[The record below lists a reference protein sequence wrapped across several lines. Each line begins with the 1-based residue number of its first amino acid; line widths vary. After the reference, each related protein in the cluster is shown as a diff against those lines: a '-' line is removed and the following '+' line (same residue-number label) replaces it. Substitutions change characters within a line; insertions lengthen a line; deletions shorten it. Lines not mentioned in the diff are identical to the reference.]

1 MLLEPYCFAGGTL
14 LFVVRLLAGRNCLA
28 YAVGGGIAKASVPVL
43 HDLPAVQSHSPML
56 TLIATEVGMQRVAIG
71 LYALYHTRIGWYSA
85 VGWHL
90 GITYCQQST

>member
-1 MLLEPYCFAGGTL
+1 
-14 LFVVRLLAGRNCLA
+14 
-28 YAVGGGIAKASVPVL
+28 
-43 HDLPAVQSHSPML
+43 ML